1 MILRKQALFWDLF
14 FSHVLWNETITV
26 QLFHDLM
33 NPSFSKA
40 MSLFGKTEMEQR
52 NLSVL
57 YYKTLLR
64 YLQRWDLASQQLTEF
79 QGF

>member
-14 FSHVLWNETITV
+14 FSHALWTETIAAHI
-26 QLFHDLM
+26 LHDLM

-40 MSLFGKTEMEQR
+40 MSIFGKTEMEQR

-64 YLQRWDLASQQLTEF
+64 YLQRWDLASQQLAGS
-79 QGF
+79 QGC

>member
-14 FSHVLWNETITV
+14 FSHALWNETITA

-40 MSLFGKTEMEQR
+40 MYLFRKTEMEQR